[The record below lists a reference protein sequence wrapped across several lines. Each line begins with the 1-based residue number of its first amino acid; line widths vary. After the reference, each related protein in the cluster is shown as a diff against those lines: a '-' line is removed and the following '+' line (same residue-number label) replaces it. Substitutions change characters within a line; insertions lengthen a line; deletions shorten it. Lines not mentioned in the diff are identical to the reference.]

1 MKFYFDT
8 NDYNSIKI
16 DIVEFDL
23 SVSDAI
29 QEFCFAMSLFF
40 VNFVMY
46 LNCDTRKKVEVWK
59 DICTSYIDRNINSM
73 LNNQDDINKLTEKM
87 KEHGFSEAEITNML
101 KFVTDCGNIDTANN
115 KLEEILINHLER
127 ISK

>member
-40 VNFVMY
+40 VNFAMY

-101 KFVTDCGNIDTANN
+101 KFVTDCGNIDIANN

>member
-87 KEHGFSEAEITNML
+87 KEHGFSEAEITNMV